1 MGQTSPSKLLT
12 EQEYRQ
18 RVLDLSPPLNRT
30 VLSAI
35 TNTYGGIIA
44 ENLASRVDLPGFR
57 NSAMDGYAVRAA
69 DAQQV
74 PVTLPV
80 MGDVPAGAAGDIE
93 LKPGTAMRIMTGAP
107 IPAGADAVI
116 RVEWTDGGTDQVTL
130 SKPVVPGSEIREAG
144 EDLRTGDSIA
154 TVGDVV
160 TPGMTGLLAA
170 AGYDQFLV
178 CEPPR
183 VAVFATGD
191 ELHPIGDRYPVA
203 SNLPPG
209 GIFDSN
215 SHQGAAQVVRAGGV
229 VSTRQTLTDD
239 IDRAI
244 DELQTVAETSDL
256 IVTSGGVSAGAYE
269 VVKDVFDRL
278 GGGVFTGVDIQ
289 PGKPQGHGMI
299 NNTPVICLP
308 GNPLSAF
315 VSFEL
320 FVRPVIRKLGGHNVW
335 DNPEVTATTTADLKR
350 AAYRTRYLPAI
361 LDWATMTVS
370 TPAVHGSHRVSTGSV
385 ANCLIKVPGQH
396 LDVPGSDSASVVE
409 AGSAVQVV
417 LLDRLT

>member
-1 MGQTSPSKLLT
+1 MGQISPSKLLT

-18 RVLDLSPPLNRT
+18 QVLDLSPPLNRAAQSSI
-30 VLSAI
+30 VDSFD
-35 TNTYGGIIA
+35 GVIA
-44 ENLASRVDLPGFR
+44 EDLVSKVDLPGFR

-69 DAQQV
+69 DTQQV

-80 MGDVPAGAAGDIE
+80 VGDIPAGAAGDIRLE
-93 LKPGTAMRIMTGAP
+93 PGTAMRIMTGAP
-107 IPAGADAVI
+107 IPPGADAVI
-116 RVEWTDGGTDQVTL
+116 RVEWTDGDANQVTL
-130 SKPVVPGSEIREAG
+130 SKSVAPGAEIRDAG
-144 EDLRTGDSIA
+144 EDLRTGDQIA
-154 TVGDVV
+154 AIGDVV

-170 AGYDQFLV
+170 TGHAQCLIWGSPQ
-178 CEPPR
+178 

-191 ELHPIGDRYPVA
+191 ELHPIGDGNPVDV
-203 SNLPPG
+203 NLPSG

-215 SHQGAAQVVRAGGV
+215 SHQSAAQVVRAGGV
-229 VSTRQTLTDD
+229 VRTRRRLTDD
-239 IDRAI
+239 IDLAV
-244 DELQTVAETSDL
+244 DELQAAAETSDL
-256 IVTSGGVSAGAYE
+256 IVTSGGVSTGAYE

-289 PGKPQGHGMI
+289 PGKPQGHGRI
-299 NNTPVICLP
+299 NNTPVVCLP

-320 FVRPVIRKLGGHNVW
+320 FVRPLIRKLGGHKAW
-335 DNPEVTATTTADLKR
+335 DNPEATATTTAELRR
-350 AAYRTRYLPAI
+350 AVSRTRYLPAI

-396 LDVPGSDSASVVE
+396 HDAPGSDSPTVVD
-409 AGSAVQVV
+409 AGSAIQVV